1 MTVSYSNINGI
12 PMSPEMIC
20 EYLRRIGLDK
30 EAAELPVVRG
40 RELLAKLQQARY
52 RLYHM
57 KILIFWQAEGHT
69 LNVRYY
75 MRRS

>member
-1 MTVSYSNINGI
+1 
-12 PMSPEMIC
+12 MIC
-20 EYLRRIGLDK
+20 EYSGRIGLGK

-40 RELLAKLQQARY
+40 RELLAESPAGTIY